1 MTSTAAQ
8 EPRVHC
14 ECCGG
19 TGRRPLTRVMADT
32 LATLTGEWQATDEIK
47 AKLRDRVGLA
57 ALCNRLV
64 VLADAGLAERTPL
77 IAVRGYERAG
87 DGRRDLWRRASG
99 SVTS

>member
-1 MTSTAAQ
+1 
-8 EPRVHC
+8 
-14 ECCGG
+14 
-19 TGRRPLTRVMADT
+19 MADT

-64 VLADAGLAERTPL
+64 VLADAGLVERTPL